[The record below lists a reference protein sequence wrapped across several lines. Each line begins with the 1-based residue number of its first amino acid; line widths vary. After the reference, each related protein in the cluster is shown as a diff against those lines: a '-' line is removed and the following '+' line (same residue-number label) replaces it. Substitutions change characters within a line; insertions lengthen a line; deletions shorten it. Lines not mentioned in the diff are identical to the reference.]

1 MNVNRASWEDWA
13 QFLHQHDLQRPV
25 AFLLE
30 AAGPLNM
37 LMAQMIYL
45 GSPLLASGRMADRLQ
60 SFAQLLEDPDQVR
73 SFAAYLK
80 QENNL

>member
-1 MNVNRASWEDWA
+1 MNGGRASWKNWA

-45 GSPLLASGRMADRLQ
+45 GSPLLASGRMADQLQ
-60 SFAQLLEDPDQVR
+60 SFAQVLEDPDQVCC
-73 SFAAYLK
+73 FAAYLK